1 MVALE
6 NGVPENGVSEKDVMP
21 SDDRQTAI
29 DALKAARIV
38 VIKVGS
44 ALLVDDKNNAINQTW
59 LAGISEDIAA
69 LQASGA
75 SVVVVSSGAIAL
87 GSLNLGISQKTLQLE
102 EKQAAAAAGQVTLA
116 HAWMTA
122 LATHNIQTAQI
133 LLSPDD
139 TETRRRHLNAR
150 ATMTTLLSLGAVPV
164 VNENDTVATAEIRF
178 GDNDRLAARVAAM
191 LGADMLV
198 LLSDVDGLY
207 TGNPHHD
214 KMAEHIAKVDNITPE
229 IMNMAGT
236 ANASYASG
244 GMVTKLEAARI
255 ATSAGCSMIIC
266 NGRDPRPLMAIKA
279 GARNT
284 IFTAEASPPTARKKW
299 IAGALSP
306 KGKLVIDDG
315 AVSAL
320 RKGRSLLPAG
330 VTSIGGNFERGDLIA
345 VESRDGLVIGHGL
358 SAYSATDATRIK
370 GHKSSEIETLLGYR
384 GRDELIHADNI
395 VMNDNGAASDEGIR

>member
-1 MVALE
+1 
-6 NGVPENGVSEKDVMP
+6 
-21 SDDRQTAI
+21 
-29 DALKAARIV
+29 V

-44 ALLVDDKNNAINQTW
+44 ALLVDDKNNTINQSW
-59 LAGISEDIAA
+59 LAGISEDIAT

-75 SVVVVSSGAIAL
+75 SVIVVSSGAIAL
-87 GSLNLGISQKTLQLE
+87 GSLNLGISQKKLQLE

-150 ATMTTLLSLGAVPV
+150 ATITALLSLGAVPV

-191 LGADMLV
+191 LGADILV

-207 TGNPHHD
+207 SGNPHD
-214 KMAEHIAKVDNITPE
+214 DEHAKHVARVDHVTPA
-229 IMNMAGT
+229 IMKMAGT

-266 NGRDPRPLMAIKA
+266 NGRDPRPLTALEA

-345 VESRDGLVIGHGL
+345 VESHNGHVIGHGL
-358 SAYSATDATRIK
+358 SAYSAKDATLIK
-370 GHKSSEIETLLGYR
+370 GHKSSEIEALLGYR

-395 VMNDNGAASDEGIR
+395 VMNDNGVASDEEMR

>member
-6 NGVPENGVSEKDVMP
+6 NGTVLAG
-21 SDDRQTAI
+21 QTRAAK
-29 DALKAARIV
+29 DALKAARTV

-44 ALLVDDKNNAINQTW
+44 ALLVDEQNNAINHAW
-59 LAGISEDIAA
+59 LTGISEDIAA
-69 LQASGA
+69 LKSSGA
-75 SVVVVSSGAIAL
+75 SVIVVSSGAIAL
-87 GSLNLGISQKTLQLE
+87 GSLNLGLNQKTLQLE

-164 VNENDTVATAEIRF
+164 VNENDTVATAEIRL

-207 TGNPHHD
+207 TVNPHDD
-214 KMAEHIAKVDNITPE
+214 KNAEHIATVTSITPD

-266 NGRDPRPLMAIKA
+266 NGRDPHPLTAIDA

-306 KGKLVIDDG
+306 KGKLVIDNG
-315 AVSAL
+315 AITAL

-330 VTSIGGNFERGDLIA
+330 VTTIGGNFERGDLIA
-345 VESRDGLVIGHGL
+345 VESRDGIVIGHGL
-358 SAYSATDATRIK
+358 SAYSAKDAARIK
-370 GHKSSEIETLLGYR
+370 GHKSSEIEALLGYR

-395 VMNDNGAASDEGIR
+395 VMNDNGVASDEERQ

>member
-6 NGVPENGVSEKDVMP
+6 NGTVLAG
-21 SDDRQTAI
+21 QTRAAK
-29 DALKAARIV
+29 DALKAARTV

-44 ALLVDDKNNAINQTW
+44 ALLVDEQNNAINHAW
-59 LAGISEDIAA
+59 LTGISEDIAA
-69 LQASGA
+69 LKSSGA
-75 SVVVVSSGAIAL
+75 SVIVVSSGAIAL
-87 GSLNLGISQKTLQLE
+87 GSLNLGLNQKTLQLE

-207 TGNPHHD
+207 TGNPHD
-214 KMAEHIAKVDNITPE
+214 DENAGHIAQVDNITPA
-229 IMNMAGT
+229 IMKMAGT

-266 NGRDPRPLMAIKA
+266 NGRDPRPLTAIEA
-279 GARNT
+279 GGRNT

-306 KGKLVIDDG
+306 KGKLVVDDG
-315 AVSAL
+315 AIKAL

-330 VTSIGGNFERGDLIA
+330 VTTIGGKFERGDLIA
-345 VESRDGLVIGHGL
+345 IESHDGVVIGHGL
-358 SAYSATDATRIK
+358 SAYSAKDAARIK
-370 GHKSSEIETLLGYR
+370 GHKSSEIEALLGYR

-395 VMNDNGAASDEGIR
+395 VMNDNGVASDEEMQ